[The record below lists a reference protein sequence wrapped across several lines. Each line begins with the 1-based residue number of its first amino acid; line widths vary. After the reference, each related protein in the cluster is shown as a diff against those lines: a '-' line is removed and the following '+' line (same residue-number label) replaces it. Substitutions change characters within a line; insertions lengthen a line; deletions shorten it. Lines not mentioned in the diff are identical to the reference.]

1 MVLYQS
7 IKFTAV
13 GLDGLI
19 KTTFELGLGPCGRV
33 VTELYMGCGDKWIT
47 IIQTSFPPG
56 FEGKQDH
63 REIKEFLYKIRDV
76 RGRIMATQ
84 VVSKY

>member
-1 MVLYQS
+1 MALYQS

-19 KTTFELGLGPCGRV
+19 KTTFELG
-33 VTELYMGCGDKWIT
+33 
-47 IIQTSFPPG
+47 

-63 REIKEFLYKIRDV
+63 CEIKEFLYKIRDV